1 MNKKEYMKEMQDTKI
16 AIWTKF
22 QKSLIEACD
31 FIDEVGLK
39 YEMKYEEVDGRVE
52 SGGCYRIR
60 VWDTRH
66 IDFDKAINHLPDYS
80 EVVKNEV
87 TNEK

>member
-1 MNKKEYMKEMQDTKI
+1 
-16 AIWTKF
+16 
-22 QKSLIEACD
+22 
-31 FIDEVGLK
+31 LK

>member
-31 FIDEVGLK
+31 FIDELGLK

-66 IDFDKAINHLPDYS
+66 IDFDKAINQLPEYS
-80 EVVKNEV
+80 EEV
-87 TNEK
+87 EA

>member
-1 MNKKEYMKEMQDTKI
+1 MNKKEYMKEMQETKI

-39 YEMKYEEVDGRVE
+39 YEMKYNYE
-52 SGGCYRIR
+52 
-60 VWDTRH
+60 
-66 IDFDKAINHLPDYS
+66 
-80 EVVKNEV
+80 
-87 TNEK
+87 

>member
-66 IDFDKAINHLPDYS
+66 IDFDKAINQLPEYS
-80 EVVKNEV
+80 EEV
-87 TNEK
+87 EA